1 MLRKLEYATYSILEY
16 RRDAFCSNFR
26 LVSVFIGARPISE
39 SLLVVA
45 FRAPLGTD
53 MELGI
58 VANDISYVGTERI
71 VLRDVHFTVNPR
83 EICAVIGLSGSGKS
97 TLLNLAAGLDDNIVG
112 RSVVVQ
118 IANGGQNYSLL
129 QARRLGLL
137 GYVSSAENFVPWAS
151 VYENVEAIQSLNKK
165 LPRISR
171 LEIDELASAFKLTRE
186 ALDQYPDQLSF
197 GMRRRAA
204 ILKSLIYKP
213 RIVLLDELTNG
224 LDFANALTITS
235 FLRNYV
241 SQNSAC
247 CLFATH
253 QLDHLRLICDRVL
266 MINAMDGRLTEV
278 TDWKVPNTLERL
290 LARNLEDVT

>member
-1 MLRKLEYATYSILEY
+1 MGSHHACKPGKEY
-16 RRDAFCSNFR
+16 RYYLSDSLMAEAKRKRPNDVGEGLR
-26 LVSVFIGARPISE
+26 LP
-39 SLLVVA
+39 
-45 FRAPLGTD
+45 
-53 MELGI
+53 
-58 VANDISYVGTERI
+58 
-71 VLRDVHFTVNPR
+71 
-83 EICAVIGLSGSGKS
+83 
-97 TLLNLAAGLDDNIVG
+97 AGLDDNIVG